1 MTAPLPPRPDIE
13 QAIYERCRRFVDLDV
28 QEAMGVIMRD
38 YAKLAVHE
46 ALERAAVCAW
56 STGMNEHTKTA
67 GLPCDARTTGSRC
80 AEAIRAM
87 IEEYK

>member
-1 MTAPLPPRPDIE
+1 MTAPLPPLPDIE

-38 YAKLAVHE
+38 FAKLAVRE
-46 ALERAAVCAW
+46 ALECAAKKFDQYPGVY
-56 STGMNEHTKTA
+56 TNA
-67 GLPCDARTTGSRC
+67 GSVLRD
-80 AEAIRAM
+80 M